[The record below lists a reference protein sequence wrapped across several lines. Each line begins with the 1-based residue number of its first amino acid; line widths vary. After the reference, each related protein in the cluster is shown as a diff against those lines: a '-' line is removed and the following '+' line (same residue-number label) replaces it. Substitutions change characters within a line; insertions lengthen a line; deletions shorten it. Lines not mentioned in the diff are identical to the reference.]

1 MSKRM
6 SERKNELFFE
16 DNELFF
22 ADDAKVEAWRTICY
36 NRHGYRPSMLPVPI
50 EEFIHD
56 EDYCIIGTDAKDDAM
71 DTEFELDTIA
81 KTVTVSSL
89 IPSPLR
95 RVYLAMAYYFMMT
108 GREITEDTL
117 ETAQAFAQIFLIP
130 ENTPEYLN
138 EECPSMGWVDTFQI
152 IDAPAYMILNRIGL
166 SVIGSRP
173 MFYDPSVPEVE

>member
-1 MSKRM
+1 MNEKL
-6 SERKNELFFE
+6 SERNNELFFE
-16 DNELFF
+16 D
-22 ADDAKVEAWRTICY
+22 DAKIETWRTICY
-36 NRHGYRPSMLPVPI
+36 NRHGYRHSMLPVPI

-56 EDYCIIGTDAKDDAM
+56 EDYCIIGTDAKDCG
-71 DTEFELDTIA
+71 EFELDTTT

-108 GREITEDTL
+108 GQEITEDTL

-152 IDAPAYMILNRIGL
+152 IDAPAYMILNRLGM
-166 SVIGSRP
+166 SVISTRP
-173 MFYDPSVPEVE
+173 TFYDPNDPEVE

>member
-6 SERKNELFFE
+6 SEQSNKLFFE

-22 ADDAKVEAWRTICY
+22 EDDTKVEAWRTICY

-50 EEFIHD
+50 EEFVHD
-56 EDYCIIGTDAKDDAM
+56 EGYCIIGVDAM
-71 DTEFELDTIA
+71 DTEFELDTAA

-89 IPSPLR
+89 NPSPLR

-152 IDAPAYMILNRIGL
+152 IDAPAYMIINRLGM
-166 SVIGSRP
+166 SAIGSRP
-173 MFYDPSVPEVE
+173 TFYDPSVPEVE